1 MQIVFAGRT
10 SGCQFLPWIPDL
22 IWKQKR
28 SKMHITFFFWS
39 NENYP
44 LKQHWQGVLRMNL
57 AQNVLPHTND
67 LLRKW
72 VKVV

>member
-1 MQIVFAGRT
+1 
-10 SGCQFLPWIPDL
+10 
-22 IWKQKR
+22 
-28 SKMHITFFFWS
+28 MHITFFFWS

-67 LLRKW
+67 LLRK
-72 VKVV
+72 